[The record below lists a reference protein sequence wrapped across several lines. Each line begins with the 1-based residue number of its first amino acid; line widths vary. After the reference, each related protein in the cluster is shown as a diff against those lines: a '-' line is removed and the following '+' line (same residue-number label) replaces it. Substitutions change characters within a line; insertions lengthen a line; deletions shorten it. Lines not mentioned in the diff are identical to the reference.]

1 MGGHRKLIRSK
12 SRQVKSCGSPPP
24 TQDSVNGRRG
34 TVLPFW
40 ATTWVERS
48 GRSGRKVVDRST
60 GQPISDRSKE
70 NGRRWR
76 PRCSYFD
83 WRSSASWGATVPH
96 SKLRHRLR
104 CRYATARNARLALSS
119 QYPCRELCNAAASG
133 WRTPPSAPATS
144 PKQALVLFARIS
156 PRGSCAVAATTSAI
170 PTRLLITAPSKA
182 LRDST
187 SIIACLA

>member
-1 MGGHRKLIRSK
+1 MWIPSAF
-12 SRQVKSCGSPPP
+12 SRLRQRTTRYSLFG
-24 TQDSVNGRRG
+24 QLQYFMGRRRR
-34 TVLPFW
+34 
-40 ATTWVERS
+40 RS
-48 GRSGRKVVDRST
+48 QSCLYSQWRTT

-83 WRSSASWGATVPH
+83 WRSSASWDATVPH

>member
-1 MGGHRKLIRSK
+1 MDPLRLLKTPS
-12 SRQVKSCGSPPP
+12 
-24 TQDSVNGRRG
+24 TDDE
-34 TVLPFW
+34 VLPFW
-40 ATTWVERS
+40 ATSILHGSS
-48 GRSGRKVVDRST
+48 GDAAQGLYSQWRTT

-156 PRGSCAVAATTSAI
+156 LRGSCAVAATTSAI